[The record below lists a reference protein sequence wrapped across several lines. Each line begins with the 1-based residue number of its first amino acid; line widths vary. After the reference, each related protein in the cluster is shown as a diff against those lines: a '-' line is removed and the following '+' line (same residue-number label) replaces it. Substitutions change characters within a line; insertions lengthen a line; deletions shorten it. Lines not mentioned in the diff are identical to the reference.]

1 MSLVLPRDHH
11 EGGTWGSSLPYG
23 NMATWHLARCQRVEL
38 PAVWS
43 GVELRVV
50 IGDQESLG
58 LDFRLSSEGAE
69 GP

>member
-1 MSLVLPRDHH
+1 M
-11 EGGTWGSSLPYG
+11 GASLPYG
-23 NMATWHLARCQRVEL
+23 NMATWHLARCQRLEL

-50 IGDQESLG
+50 IGDQESLS
-58 LDFRLSSEGAE
+58 LDFRVSSEGAE